1 LTCFLKSIDFANVA
15 SATQAL
21 ELLLIPS
28 SISTSTSASL
38 SVETFD
44 MDVFDPKAP
53 LKLSA
58 EGMLADERKE
68 EAETALGALGI
79 SNEKS
84 PAREARII
92 SLVTL
97 LCQAPDARSH
107 NVH

>member
-1 LTCFLKSIDFANVA
+1 LKSTDFANVA

-28 SISTSTSASL
+28 SISTSASASL
-38 SVETFD
+38 SPETFD
-44 MDVFDPKAP
+44 LDVFDPEAP
-53 LKLSA
+53 LKLGA

-68 EAETALGALGI
+68 EAETVLGALRI

-92 SLVTL
+92 SLIALFLMREATT
-97 LCQAPDARSH
+97 CIEM
-107 NVH
+107 